1 MHIPLLSHSIFLLY
15 RQELADAVQRGID
28 TEYPWVRTLRLDA
41 NKRGVKKSKDARVPK
56 APPRKITSRS
66 KSPRAKKSVS
76 GVIAAAVAEAAT
88 KVMRDKTR
96 IGGRQT
102 GREEWMEQ
110 PFLHQSSPALD
121 PSPSSSFVSG
131 RPFFDQHQYNGTG
144 AGGSSSAMSE
154 IRTQLAKEYADMSRR
169 YQQLCLQ
176 ATDGEKGEAVTSEM
190 KHLVEQMERRA
201 EQLRLLRSAQA
212 TSI

>member
-1 MHIPLLSHSIFLLY
+1 
-15 RQELADAVQRGID
+15 
-28 TEYPWVRTLRLDA
+28 
-41 NKRGVKKSKDARVPK
+41 
-56 APPRKITSRS
+56 
-66 KSPRAKKSVS
+66 
-76 GVIAAAVAEAAT
+76 
-88 KVMRDKTR
+88 MRDKTR